1 MYTHQFTTSRRP
13 LLGAHMV
20 RRAGDYDAAILEAL
34 RAFLADLAW
43 ADQGE

>member
-1 MYTHQFTTSRRP
+1 MYTHQITTSRRP
-13 LLGAHMV
+13 VLGAHMV
-20 RRAGDYDAAILEAL
+20 RASGDYDSEALEAL

>member
-1 MYTHQFTTSRRP
+1 MYTHQIPTSRRP
-13 LLGAHMV
+13 VQGAHMV
-20 RRAGDYDAAILEAL
+20 RPAGDYDPETLDAL

>member
-1 MYTHQFTTSRRP
+1 MYTHQLTTSRRP
-13 LLGAHMV
+13 LLGARMV
-20 RRAGDYDAAILEAL
+20 RRAGDYDSETLEVL